1 MKHLIL
7 YLVFLFSTVYTTCS
21 AQITAIHFNAD
32 WNKQNNVEWFNK
44 LGDCNKQSFFIENDD
59 NQKKYNI
66 AIVPTIIIFDDGEEV
81 KRYQADLSFTMITTR
96 KEIQDYI
103 DELIISKF

>member
-1 MKHLIL
+1 MRL
-7 YLVFLFSTVYTTCS
+7 YLVFLFSLVCTTGS

-32 WNKQNNVEWFNK
+32 WNKQNSVEWFNK
-44 LGDCNKQSFFIENDD
+44 LGDCDKQSLFIENDD

-81 KRYQADLSFTMITTR
+81 KRFQADLSFKLVATR
-96 KEIQDYI
+96 KDIQGYI
-103 DELIISKF
+103 DELLMSKF